1 MSGRH
6 GVAASTSSLSFFSN
20 RITQEQKVG
29 LAWFVG
35 TSSDFIPPTPAER
48 APPVHEATGG
58 HAIQTYL
65 SVLEII
71 MNKSLSAGCGQALVF
86 IVL

>member
-6 GVAASTSSLSFFSN
+6 GVAASTSLLSFFSN
-20 RITQEQKVG
+20 RIQGQKVG

-58 HAIQTYL
+58 QAIQTYF